1 MIDLCLEFMAK
12 IVVFDSGL
20 GSLSIIKAIQRIC
33 KSDIIYFADQQNFPY
48 GNKSQAQL
56 NSIIKKSI
64 MTLQVQFSP
73 DVLVVASN
81 TPSLMLNLPTNKVI
95 GVKPPLNEAHKISK
109 SKRIG
114 ILGTKS
120 AIKSKGLSK
129 YIKEK
134 KFPKS
139 YKIFKINGSDLVDL
153 VESGKFIT
161 NKKFC
166 KKIIKKILSDVI
178 SKNSIDTI
186 TLSST
191 HLPFLKSL
199 LDKEFPN
206 VKFIDP
212 GNIVAQ
218 KVFKVIKNNQ
228 SKRNLLKIF
237 TSGDPIKFEKNLD
250 KLKIKN
256 KVAFLSI

>member
-1 MIDLCLEFMAK
+1 VVK
-12 IVVFDSGL
+12 IAVFDSGL
-20 GSLSIIKAIQRIC
+20 GSLSIIHSIQKISKAE
-33 KSDIIYFADQQNFPY
+33 IIYFADQQNYPY
-48 GNKSQAQL
+48 GHKSQAQL
-56 NSIIKKSI
+56 DSIIKKSI
-64 MTLQVQFSP
+64 KILQVHFSP
-73 DVLVVASN
+73 DVLVMASN
-81 TPSLMLNLPTNKVI
+81 TPSLMLNLSNNKVI

-114 ILGTKS
+114 ILGTES

-129 YIKEK
+129 YIKGK
-134 KFPKS
+134 KYLKS
-139 YKIFKINGSDLVDL
+139 CKIFKINGSELVDL

-161 NKKFC
+161 NKQFC
-166 KKIIKKILSDVI
+166 KKIIKKILNNII

-199 LDKEFPN
+199 LENEFPN

-212 GNIVAQ
+212 GNIIAE
-218 KVFKVIKNNQ
+218 KVFKMIKNNQ
-228 SKRNLLKIF
+228 SKRNSLKIF
-237 TSGDPIKFEKNLD
+237 TSSDPIKLERNLI

-256 KVAFLSI
+256 KVSFLSI

>member
-1 MIDLCLEFMAK
+1 MNDLRLKFMAK

-20 GSLSIIKAIQRIC
+20 GSLSIIKAIQNIS
-33 KSDIIYFADQQNFPY
+33 KSEIIYFADQQNFPY
-48 GNKSQAQL
+48 GNKSHAQL

-64 MTLQVQFSP
+64 KTLQTQFSP

-81 TPSLMLNLPTNKVI
+81 TPSLMLNLPTNKII
-95 GVKPPLNEAHKISK
+95 GVKPPLNEAYKISK

-120 AIKSKGLSK
+120 VIKSKGLSN
-129 YIKEK
+129 YIKRK
-134 KFPKS
+134 KFSKS
-139 YKIFKINGSDLVDL
+139 YKFFKINGSELVDL

-161 NKKFC
+161 NKQYC
-166 KKIIKKILSDVI
+166 KKIIRKILNDII

-199 LDKEFPN
+199 LEEEFPN

-218 KVFKVIKNNQ
+218 KVFKVIKNKQ
-228 SKRNLLKIF
+228 SKKNSLKIF
-237 TSGDPIKFEKNLD
+237 TSGNTIKFKKNLS

-256 KVAFLSI
+256 KVSFLSI